1 MLFPPIPLGK
11 QLLAPDSLAEDKKH
25 CRKIGPCGLGKKALY
40 VNSFYL
46 DRRYY
51 VRYGEIRRC
60 FKRVAMSKGGF
71 TGKGAFGSL
80 PYLVV
85 QLKDGTEKQCNFK
98 DEEQVDTLLEYLGT
112 AHPEIPRHSE
122 AAEKKLGR
130 MDILSITLTF
140 AVMLL
145 YAVTLPYLGFILATI
160 LYLFLQF
167 IILAPKEKRNL
178 PLFAVIAIG
187 FTALVFV
194 AFRVGLSQML
204 PRGPIESLL
213 GF

>member
-1 MLFPPIPLGK
+1 MNGNKSNLAKARDVILGCVT
-11 QLLAPDSLAEDKKH
+11 LALSIA
-25 CRKIGPCGLGKKALY
+25 
-40 VNSFYL
+40 
-46 DRRYY
+46 
-51 VRYGEIRRC
+51 
-60 FKRVAMSKGGF
+60 
-71 TGKGAFGSL
+71 
-80 PYLVV
+80 YLVIAQQIKTRPKMV
-85 QLKDGTEKQCNFK
+85 PSYANSRI
-98 DEEQVDTLLEYLGT
+98 VPTLLGIVLLVLSILLIAQGLRNMRQP
-112 AHPEIPRHSE
+112 ADE

-178 PLFAVIAIG
+178 PLFAVIAVG